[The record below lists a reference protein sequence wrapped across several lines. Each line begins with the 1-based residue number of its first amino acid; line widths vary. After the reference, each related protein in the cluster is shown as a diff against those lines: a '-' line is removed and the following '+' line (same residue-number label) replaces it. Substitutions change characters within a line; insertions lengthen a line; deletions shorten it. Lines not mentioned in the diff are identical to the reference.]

1 MITIYDI
8 SGVERLSVLETE
20 PAVYYRML
28 MGKHHVFLSFRT
40 TEYVPINTGDYIDF
54 EGKRFTLYTPQK
66 PKEISEEEYL
76 YELYF
81 GAPEMSFLNFVLFY
95 AGDSKWVLTSNAA
108 TFMQVVLENIIRY
121 TGDSGWT
128 LGTVIPS
135 ETKTIQFDGE
145 NGFDALT
152 LIAETFESEW
162 YVEDKVL
169 YLTKC
174 EFGTEVELK
183 QGDAINEKEASESSD
198 EYITRL
204 YAFGST
210 RNIPED
216 YRTTE
221 TVGGKVEKRLKLP
234 AGTPYIDAW
243 PNMQPHEVVEGVRI
257 FEEIYPRQV
266 CTVTEVRTETRTV
279 EEVEITVYILKYSG
293 LTFSEDYL
301 ITDPLSLVF
310 QSGNLNGRDFELV
323 FLPDTNEFE
332 IINETDGVTLPNA
345 DLAPVVGDLF
355 VLYNFNI
362 QLVSDQYV
370 TNAELELQA
379 EASTWLSYKSMDV
392 SVYTC
397 PTNPVYCETNGID
410 LAVGQKVSLV
420 GQMFPN
426 GARSSR
432 IYGFEKKLH
441 NKFECKYTVG
451 DSSKY
456 SRIAALEKNVKA
468 IEYTEK
474 AYIGSSTGAYLITQ
488 YDTTPPSDFNAFSA
502 LRAKLEHVSK
512 KYSDTVQGLLSFTKG
527 MKSANYAPGFFG
539 QGFSIQPMRDALGNI
554 LPSWEGVFEYLTVTK
569 KATFKE
575 IIIEQLSHV
584 GGALLL
590 SPAAI
595 KCTAVE
601 NILDTDGVT
610 VKAYRCFFDNS
621 EVPNRFD
628 LADQALCQDFSVTGS
643 KRYWR
648 YVIGIGEDYID
659 LSATDC
665 EYGSDIPEPE
675 DAIIQLGNRADPA
688 RQAAILLTSY
698 GTGGPSFQMLTNV
711 GVLFEGETTPYT
723 LENREE
729 IRIKPNDSLFTGT
742 VVIAGTDGKKYRVPR
757 DRGEWTP
764 GTIALYYDRYSY
776 NGSLWLCLAVPS
788 TDLEPNE
795 QNETAWLKQ
804 VAKGSDGSAGNYTS
818 YVFKESDTQPAAP
831 TGTSPV
837 PAGWLDA
844 PTGVGNWWMSMA
856 TVNAV
861 NNQAGEWSTP
871 IQVTG
876 EDGSVFPYRYAKNT
890 SKTEYPAIVRTDVE
904 PAGWSTTPPALQPGE
919 YLWMTQAEIRFKT
932 VTSTG
937 NVFDITFDDTF
948 YTEATEGTTTKT
960 ATLLSNWTEPVRISG
975 ENGQDGLDGKSI
987 EFIFTR
993 TTTQVTPDTPVSVN
1007 EDDYVPT
1014 NWTDDQTGVDN
1025 LYQFE
1030 YASKRVRSITGV
1042 WGDFSV
1048 PALWA
1053 KYSFDGQ
1060 DGKDGKDY
1068 EFIYIRTTTD
1078 TAPQTPETSQV
1089 DDFVPAGWTD
1099 DPVGVDSTWI
1109 YQWVSKRTK
1118 VNGVW
1123 GAFSAPAKWSNF
1135 AFDGTPG
1142 TPGTN
1147 GLPAILAALTN
1158 DYHIVPAQ
1166 HDGTGQDYTGAT
1178 TTLKLYVGGVEKITD
1193 VTYAFTGDVGV
1204 GFTVNGNT
1212 ITITSLTVAS
1222 ATITCRA
1229 TYAGVNYDRIFKV
1242 VMLKRAADGTNGVDG
1257 VDGATL
1263 YTWVKYADDASG
1275 TGLSDN
1281 PAGKSYIGLAY
1292 NKTTAT
1298 EGTNPAD
1305 YTWSL
1310 IKGADGINGT
1320 DGTDGINGVSYYTWI
1335 KYADNASGSG
1345 ISDSPTGKAYIG
1357 LAHNKTTAVESTN
1370 PADYTWSLI
1379 KGADGVPGTNGVD
1392 GTTFYT
1398 WIKYS
1403 DYADGTSLYDT
1414 PSANTL
1420 YIGIATNKTTAVEST
1435 VKTDYTW
1442 SKFKGDTGVAGP
1454 SLYTWIKYSDY
1465 ADGTSLYDTP
1475 SASTLYIGIAVNKTS
1490 ATESTNK
1497 ADYVWS
1503 KFKGDAGVAGADG
1516 VRYWVINGQSV
1527 IVKNGTT
1534 FTPSTLWF
1542 YPRKQVGA
1550 AAPVAAAGCSFKII
1564 GFKPGDST
1572 EYVVLGPT
1580 TISSEMSFSLTVTST
1595 YVSYKAQ
1602 LILSSVVLDE
1612 QRIYM
1617 TEDAKSAQD
1626 NISAAIG
1633 YADFNDFLAHA
1644 AQTHIVQGNGK
1655 ISSALIESEVIITD
1669 AVMAKK
1675 IAELAGARITQEVAT
1690 FTQKNGVAIQSTIGG
1705 NETSVT
1711 IRPDSLQDKASFL
1724 ASVSLSGQTNLPA
1737 LSDNAW
1743 NPSVVKTNVAT
1754 SYQTIP
1760 TGVNAVKW
1768 NSIPLVAS
1776 ISVNS
1781 RNAADL
1787 ERGVGLTISL
1797 YARFQQDSTLLTET
1811 LLGTVSGSS
1820 STDSYSL
1827 SASVAAG
1834 QAAVPGGA
1842 NRVYLVARYFASGNF
1857 NMAFPI
1863 PTCTMS
1869 FTAKSLASYFTNGT
1883 GIRKTQI
1890 SPDGIAVA
1898 LDANNYLH
1906 VKAGTTK
1913 MLLSYM
1919 GDIESNSIA
1928 QKLLTMSIAA
1938 SGLIVNVGG
1947 YMKKAGFTVGSSVT
1961 KVSTGVWRIQHD
1973 IYSNYGLGPSSYT
1986 VHPVA
1991 ANAGYDIPAYMYIS
2005 ASDTTSYN
2013 WTEVRAM
2020 NHQGVLVDTE
2030 FYLTFMRI

>member
-40 TEYVPINTGDYIDF
+40 TEYVPVSTGDYIEL

-66 PKEISEEEYL
+66 PKEISEGEYF

-128 LGTVIPS
+128 LGTVTAS

-145 NGFDALT
+145 NGFDGLT

-162 YVEDKVL
+162 YVEGKVL

-183 QGDAINEKEASESSD
+183 QGEAITEKEASESSD

-221 TVGGKVEKRLKLP
+221 SVSGKVVKRLKLP

-301 ITDPLSLVF
+301 IPDPLSLVF
-310 QSGNLNGRDFELV
+310 QSGSLNGRDFELV

-332 IINETDGVTLPNA
+332 IINETDGVTLPNP
-345 DLAPVVGDLF
+345 DIAPSVGDLF

-362 QLVSDQYV
+362 QLVSDQYL
-370 TNAELELQA
+370 TNAEQELAA
-379 EASTWLSYKSMDV
+379 EATAWLSYKNLDV

-474 AYIGSSTGAYLITQ
+474 AIIGSGTGAYLITQ

-512 KYSDTVQGLLSFTKG
+512 KNNDTVQGLLSFMKG
-527 MKSANYAPGFFG
+527 MKSANFAPGFLG

-554 LPSWEGVFEYLTVTK
+554 LPSWEATFEYLNVTK

-628 LADQALCQDFSVTGS
+628 LADQALCQDFSLTGS

-648 YVIGIGEDYID
+648 YVVGIGDDYID

-665 EYGSDIPEPE
+665 EVGSDIPEPE

-698 GTGGPSFQMLTNV
+698 GLDGPSFQMVTNV
-711 GVLFEGETTPYT
+711 GVLFEGETNPYT

-742 VVIAGTDGKKYRVPR
+742 VVIAGSDGKKYKVPR
-757 DRGEWTP
+757 DRGAWTP
-764 GTIALYYDRYSY
+764 GTIALFYDRYSY
-776 NGSLWLCLAVPS
+776 NGSLWLCLAIPS

-818 YVFKESDTQPAAP
+818 YVFIESDTQPATP

-861 NNQAGEWSTP
+861 NNQAGAWSTP

-890 SKTEYPAIVRTDVE
+890 SKTEYPPIVRTDVE
-904 PAGWSTTPPALQPGE
+904 PVGWSTTPPALSPGE
-919 YLWMTQAEIRFKT
+919 YLWMTQAEVRLKT
-932 VTSTG
+932 VGSTG

-948 YTEATEGTTTKT
+948 YTEAVAQRT
-960 ATLLSNWTEPVRISG
+960 ATLLSNWTEPIRISG
-975 ENGQDGLDGKSI
+975 EAGQDGLDGKSI

-993 TTTQVTPDTPVSVN
+993 TTTQVTPDTPESVN

-1025 LYQFE
+1025 IYQYE

-1068 EFIYIRTTTD
+1068 EFIYTRTSTD
-1078 TAPQTPETSQV
+1078 TAPQTPTTSQV
-1089 DDFVPAGWTD
+1089 DDFVPEGWTD
-1099 DPVGVDSTWI
+1099 DPVSVDSTWI

-1123 GAFSAPAKWSNF
+1123 GNFSVPAKWSNF
-1135 AFDGTPG
+1135 AFDGEPG
-1142 TPGTN
+1142 ES
-1147 GLPAILAALTN
+1147 GLPSIVVALTN
-1158 DYHIVPAQ
+1158 DYHIVPAL

-1178 TTLKLYVGGVEKITD
+1178 TTMKLYVGGVEKTTD
-1193 VTYAFTGDVGV
+1193 VTYNFTGATGVAFTVS
-1204 GFTVNGNT
+1204 GNT
-1212 ITITSLTVAS
+1212 ISITSLTVATAS
-1222 ATITCRA
+1222 ITCRA
-1229 TYAGVNYDRIFKV
+1229 TYGGINYDRIFKV
-1242 VMLKRAADGTNGVDG
+1242 VMLK
-1257 VDGATL
+1257 
-1263 YTWVKYADDASG
+1263 K
-1275 TGLSDN
+1275 
-1281 PAGKSYIGLAY
+1281 P
-1292 NKTTAT
+1292 
-1298 EGTNPAD
+1298 
-1305 YTWSL
+1305 
-1310 IKGADGINGT
+1310 ADGI
-1320 DGTDGINGVSYYTWI
+1320 DGSTLYTWI
-1335 KYADNASGSG
+1335 KYASDANGTG
-1345 ISDSPTGKAYIG
+1345 ISDSPTGKTYIG
-1357 LAHNKTTAVESTN
+1357 LAHNKTTAVESSN
-1370 PADYTWSLI
+1370 PADYSWSLI

-1392 GTTFYT
+1392 GVTLYT

-1403 DYADGTSLYDT
+1403 DNADGTGLYDT
-1414 PSANTL
+1414 PTATTL
-1420 YIGIATNKTTAVEST
+1420 YIGIAVNKTTAVEST
-1435 VKTDYTW
+1435 VKT
-1442 SKFKGDTGVAGP
+1442 
-1454 SLYTWIKYSDY
+1454 
-1465 ADGTSLYDTP
+1465 
-1475 SASTLYIGIAVNKTS
+1475 
-1490 ATESTNK
+1490 
-1497 ADYVWS
+1497 DYVWS

-1516 VRYWVINGQSV
+1516 VRYWLINGQSV

-1550 AAPVAAAGCSFKII
+1550 ADPVAATGCSFKII
-1564 GFKPGDST
+1564 GFKAGDAT

-1580 TISSEMSFSLTVTST
+1580 VISSEMSFSLAVSST

-1633 YADFNDFLAHA
+1633 YADFDDFLAHA
-1644 AQTHIVQGNGK
+1644 AQTPIVQGNGK
-1655 ISSALIESEVIITD
+1655 ISSALIDSEVIITD
-1669 AVMAKK
+1669 AIMAKK
-1675 IAELAGARITQEVAT
+1675 IAELAGARITQEVAI
-1690 FTQKNGVAIQSTIGG
+1690 FTQKNGLAIQSTIGG
-1705 NETSVT
+1705 NETSVS

-1737 LSDNAW
+1737 LSDSAW
-1743 NPSVVKTNVAT
+1743 NPTVVKTNVAT

-1768 NSIPLVAS
+1768 NAIPLVAS

-1797 YARFQQDSTLLTET
+1797 YARFQKDSTLLTET
-1811 LLGTVSGSS
+1811 LIGTVSGSS
-1820 STDSYSL
+1820 GTDSYSL
-1827 SASVAAG
+1827 SASVVAG
-1834 QAAVPGGA
+1834 VAAVPGGA

-1857 NMAFPI
+1857 NAAFPI
-1863 PTCTMS
+1863 PTCTIS

-1898 LDANNYLH
+1898 LDSNNFLH

-1919 GDIESNSIA
+1919 GDIESNSIP
-1928 QKLLTMSIAA
+1928 QKLLTMSIAS
-1938 SGLIVNVGG
+1938 SGLIVNIGG

-1961 KVSTGVWRIQHD
+1961 KVQTGVWRIQHD

-1986 VHPVA
+1986 VHPTA
-1991 ANAGYDIPAYMYIS
+1991 ANAGYDIPAYMYVS

-2013 WTEVRAM
+2013 WTEIRAM
-2020 NHQGVLVDTE
+2020 NHQGTLVDTE